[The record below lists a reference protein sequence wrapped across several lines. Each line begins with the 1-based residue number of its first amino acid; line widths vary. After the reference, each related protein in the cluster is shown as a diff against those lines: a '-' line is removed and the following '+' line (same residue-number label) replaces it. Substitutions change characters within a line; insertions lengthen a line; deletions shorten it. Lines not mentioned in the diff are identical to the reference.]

1 MKKYRNIY
9 YLVNLL
15 YSLGVA
21 VWSGTI
27 YLFMHHI
34 GYSYGEINFF
44 LSIFWVVTFI
54 AEIPSGFI
62 ADHLGYLKTASISN
76 LVRATGLAVL
86 ALSPKNFLLL
96 ALSAF
101 LTALGDS
108 LMSGTLPSWIANKAA
123 LNDEK
128 DQLGEIY
135 STYSLIASPFNMI
148 VGFIGAH
155 FLANIDLR
163 LPLLTGA
170 AFLAVTFFI
179 LVALFK
185 YDSQAGTQKLSF
197 KELNVVSEVK
207 EVITNEYQT
216 FKFILLCLPIW
227 FISSGPIDQWQLY
240 FQHGKRVDSGSILVA
255 IGIVGYIGSYIY
267 RYLYKKKINQ
277 LFLLI
282 FSVIFLTISIELVV
296 MLKGSYYLA
305 LGIFMIHNL
314 FGTIQQMIQGT
325 LLQESIK
332 TEKSRATI
340 VSVCNALDAGV
351 SVLILSLNGYLSDY
365 YGIGLAWQ
373 SLAIVGLVLFFG
385 MLIYYKRGRVKQA

>member
-123 LNDEK
+123 LNNEK

-282 FSVIFLTISIELVV
+282 FSVIF
-296 MLKGSYYLA
+296 
-305 LGIFMIHNL
+305 FNHFN
-314 FGTIQQMIQGT
+314 
-325 LLQESIK
+325 
-332 TEKSRATI
+332 
-340 VSVCNALDAGV
+340 
-351 SVLILSLNGYLSDY
+351 
-365 YGIGLAWQ
+365 
-373 SLAIVGLVLFFG
+373 
-385 MLIYYKRGRVKQA
+385 

>member
-76 LVRATGLAVL
+76 LVRAAGLAVL

-123 LNDEK
+123 LNNEK

-170 AFLAVTFFI
+170 AFLTVTFFI

-197 KELNVVSEVK
+197 KKINVVSEVK

-255 IGIVGYIGSYIY
+255 IGIIGYIGSYIY